1 MAHVNRHLTYCVVVQ
16 NMAIRLFLLC
26 QLVLLSASVH
36 ADLVNEAVTR
46 KVDLTTQVAKY
57 ATTIV
62 LKNSGAAAR
71 EFVFAVEPALAKHLA
86 YISGQAD
93 GKKLDLAEDRRGND
107 K

>member
-1 MAHVNRHLTYCVVVQ
+1 MAHVNRHLTYSVVVQ

-26 QLVLLSASVH
+26 QLVLFSASVH
-36 ADLVNEAVTR
+36 ADLVNEQVTR

-57 ATTIV
+57 TTSIV

-71 EFVFAVEPALAKHLA
+71 EFVFAVEPSLAKHLA
-86 YISGQAD
+86 FISGQAD
-93 GKKLDLAEDRRGND
+93 GKKLDVTEDRRVND